1 MKLLVPDRLAGAIIG
16 KGGSGIV
23 ELETQTG
30 CALRLSASGVYFPGT
45 SERVMVV
52 SAPEPSAYEKVI
64 PILVERLNS
73 ATTAAPS
80 SSAFGDAADLSP
92 TATGSIVIMRLVLT
106 NTACSFLIGKG
117 GETIKSLCQQ
127 TGAIIRASDRI
138 DHPPTQERIV
148 EVRGHFDSV
157 VAAVKDII
165 LDKVAAAEVSLKDL
179 PSPVSDSA
187 LYYAHS
193 AMPAPASPMS
203 RSGVEQFPISIK
215 FAVPGHSVGAII
227 GKSGETRARIVQI
240 TGAKVQVSDRTA
252 DLSADREISV
262 TGALAAVKA
271 ALTLVVQQIVET
283 Q

>member
-30 CALRLSASGVYFPGT
+30 CSLRLSASGVYFPGT
-45 SERVMVV
+45 SERVMFV
-52 SAPEPSAYEKVI
+52 SAQDAAAFETVI
-64 PILVERLNS
+64 PVLVERLNS
-73 ATTAAPS
+73 PPAAAPTA
-80 SSAFGDAADLSP
+80 SAFSDATADS
-92 TATGSIVIMRLVLT
+92 SIASVAIMRLVLT

-138 DHPPTQERIV
+138 DHPPSLERIV
-148 EVRGHFDSV
+148 EVRGLFHAV

-165 LDKVAAAEVSLKDL
+165 LDKVAAAEVSQKDT
-179 PSPVSDSA
+179 PAESA
-187 LYYAHS
+187 LYYPHS
-193 AMPAPASPMS
+193 GSSSSSASLA
-203 RSGVEQFPISIK
+203 RSGLEQFPISIK

-262 TGALAAVKA
+262 TGPLAAVKA
-271 ALTLVVQQIVET
+271 ALTLVVQQILEA

>member
-30 CALRLSASGVYFPGT
+30 CSLRLSASGVYFHGT

-52 SAPEPSAYEKVI
+52 TAQDAAAYDAVI
-64 PILVERLNS
+64 PVLVERLNGPPAAS
-73 ATTAAPS
+73 AFSDAAADHSPS
-80 SSAFGDAADLSP
+80 SSASV
-92 TATGSIVIMRLVLT
+92 VIMRLVLS

-138 DHPPTQERIV
+138 DHPPSMERIV
-148 EVRGHFDSV
+148 EVRGLFDAV

-165 LDKVAAAEVSLKDL
+165 LDKVAAAEVSLKDT
-179 PSPVSDSA
+179 PAAATDSA

-193 AMPAPASPMS
+193 PSSSAGSHA
-203 RSGVEQFPISIK
+203 RSGVEQFAISIK

-262 TGALAAVKA
+262 TGPLAAVKA
-271 ALTLVVQQIVET
+271 ALTLVVQQIVEA